1 MKSVVTVPSAIS
13 MGLGPQVGCSATSS
27 ALANS
32 TKNTVN
38 IVRFIFCSSFVLA
51 SVGVIRERRGGSMG
65 SARLHRNRTT
75 VRVRKRQ
82 VLHRLIRNRDG
93 FSVRVRKR
101 QILRGL
107 IRNGN
112 RLSIRVRKRQ
122 VLSGLIVRRYRIA
135 EAVGER
141 QHPRCRAAAV
151 APGEVRLRWVRR
163 RQSTGGSYGIRRCGC
178 GADFCREFRCPGGSV
193 GQSKPIRGWLGNI
206 LALSHEL
213 VALGGVALLLR
224 GRDRP
229 GSKADDGQPCRG

>member
-101 QILRGL
+101 QIL
-107 IRNGN
+107 
-112 RLSIRVRKRQ
+112 
-122 VLSGLIVRRYRIA
+122 SGLIVRRYRIA

-151 APGEVRLRWVRR
+151 APGEVRLRCVRR
-163 RQSTGGSYGIRRCGC
+163 RQSTGGKCDGIRRCGR
-178 GADFCREFRCPGGSV
+178 GADFCREFRRPSGSV
-193 GQSKPIRGWLGNI
+193 GQGKPIRGWLGNI
-206 LALSHEL
+206 LALSREL
-213 VALGGVALLLR
+213 VALGRPTLLLR
-224 GRDRP
+224 
-229 GSKADDGQPCRG
+229 

>member
-107 IRNGN
+107 IRNRN
-112 RLSIRVRKRQ
+112 RISVRIRKRQ
-122 VLSGLIVRRYRIA
+122 VLSRLVVHRYRIA

-151 APGEVRLRWVRR
+151 APGEVRLRCVRR
-163 RQSTGGSYGIRRCGC
+163 GRALARVTVFDDVAVAPASAESSVVPVGVLGKVSPSEGGS
-178 GADFCREFRCPGGSV
+178 AT
-193 GQSKPIRGWLGNI
+193 
-206 LALSHEL
+206 
-213 VALGGVALLLR
+213 
-224 GRDRP
+224 
-229 GSKADDGQPCRG
+229 

>member
-82 VLHRLIRNRDG
+82 VLHGLIRNRNRI
-93 FSVRVRKR
+93 SVR
-101 QILRGL
+101 I
-107 IRNGN
+107 
-112 RLSIRVRKRQ
+112 RKRQ
-122 VLSGLIVRRYRIA
+122 VLSSLVVHRYRIA

-151 APGEVRLRWVRR
+151 APGEVRLRCVRR
-163 RQSTGGSYGIRRCGC
+163 RQSTGESYGIRRCGR
-178 GADFCREFRCPGGSV
+178 GAGFCREFRCPGGGV

-206 LALSHEL
+206 LALSREL
-213 VALGGVALLLR
+213 VALGWVPLLR

-229 GSKADDGQPCRG
+229 GSKADDGQPCRS

>member
-65 SARLHRNRTT
+65 SARLHQNRTT

-82 VLHRLIRNRDG
+82 VLRRLIRNRNG
-93 FSVRVRKR
+93 ISVRIRKW
-101 QILRGL
+101 
-107 IRNGN
+107 
-112 RLSIRVRKRQ
+112 Q
-122 VLSGLIVRRYRIA
+122 VLSSLIVRRYRIA

-151 APGEVRLRWVRR
+151 APGEVRLRCLRR
-163 RQSTGGSYGIRRCGC
+163 RQSTGGKCDGIRRCGR
-178 GADFCREFRCPGGSV
+178 GAGFCREFRCPGGGV

-206 LALSHEL
+206 LALSREL
-213 VALGGVALLLR
+213 VALGWVPLLR

-229 GSKADDGQPCRG
+229 GSKADDGQPCRS